1 MQSLLVPDG
10 RRPEVASWDKEPEQS
25 GRVSRI
31 DPKIKKKKSCPQETK
46 REAGNRYNHHRQKW
60 QGVVY
65 WNIPLHCVK
74 MYYYDWFNRDER
86 AIARQEEV

>member
-31 DPKIKKKKSCPQETK
+31 DPKIKKIMPTGNKKRGWE
-46 REAGNRYNHHRQKW
+46 
-60 QGVVY
+60 
-65 WNIPLHCVK
+65 
-74 MYYYDWFNRDER
+74 
-86 AIARQEEV
+86 